1 MNCSNNGASSTSS
14 NSASLGGACAASQ
27 GSRNQKSLLSNF
39 LKVET
44 PTSIGESIII
54 CLLQLSV
61 VVTMLVAF
69 NSTLSHPDSNQLSS
83 EILTQPT
90 TLHLDK

>member
-1 MNCSNNGASSTSS
+1 MSDNGSSSS
-14 NSASLGGACAASQ
+14 SYNSAVLGGACAASQ
-27 GSRNQKSLLSNF
+27 GSRNQKSLFSNF
-39 LKVET
+39 LKVKT

-61 VVTMLVAF
+61 VVTMLVGF
-69 NSTLSHPDSNQLSS
+69 NSIQSYPDSNQLSS

-90 TLHLDK
+90 TLHLNK